1 IANLGR
7 LTNDHTHTVIDKEP
21 AADIST
27 GVNFNTSKGP
37 VQLRKQPGR
46 SFQGFF
52 LPHLMCDAVHPN
64 CMQTGIP
71 GSDLKGAACSGV
83 SVFCSLN
90 VLSEAAYDSQ
100 SVPFKKKCCCRA
112 QHRTSEFYSLCRS
125 GDGFGLNDAAFGTDD
140 TEGS

>member
-1 IANLGR
+1 
-7 LTNDHTHTVIDKEP
+7 
-21 AADIST
+21 
-27 GVNFNTSKGP
+27 
-37 VQLRKQPGR
+37 
-46 SFQGFF
+46 FQGFF
-52 LPHLMCDAVHPN
+52 LPHLLCDAVHPN
-64 CMQTGIP
+64 GMQTGIP

-140 TEGS
+140 TEGSSINMWISREYLRRARWKCSVHQSQG